1 MFHDIPNSILKRMR
15 YLERL
20 DAKHRR
26 EGAPGSE
33 RLRQVPAATGRF
45 LALMAAAAP
54 KGDYVEIG
62 TSGGYST
69 LWLSLAA
76 RGTGARIMTFEVSET
91 KVELAKETFE
101 EAGIEDV
108 VDLVAGDA
116 RSHLGRYGNVG
127 FCFLDAEKVY
137 YQECFDAVVPNLV
150 RGGILVADNITS
162 HQQVLGPFVR
172 KVMKDRRVDT
182 LIVPIGSGLLLC
194 RKI

>member
-1 MFHDIPNSILKRMR
+1 MR

-26 EGAPGSE
+26 DEAPDHE

-45 LALMAAAAP
+45 LALAAAGAP
-54 KGDYVEIG
+54 EGRHLEIG

-76 RGTGARIMTFEVSET
+76 RGTGNTLTTFEVSET
-91 KVELAKETFE
+91 KAELARETFRK
-101 EAGIEDV
+101 AGIEDAV
-108 VDLVAGDA
+108 NLIVGDA
-116 RSHLGRYGNVG
+116 RMHLARYGNVG

-150 RGGILVADNITS
+150 PGGILVADNIIS
-162 HQQVLGPFVR
+162 HQKTLGPFVR
-172 KVMKDRRVDT
+172 RVMKDRRVDT